1 MSDNQYISEKKDE
14 ISVPPELMPG
24 AVVTQEMT
32 PVERMI
38 PLEASI
44 EGTVTEG
51 KLRKPEP
58 ELKQEKNRLRKMT
71 RMRQTSAK
79 LGQLLNLV
87 KRNEAEIYE
96 IRKSIESLDRME
108 RIAARS
114 NLRLLKQLRLQLV
127 QLRNQVMRIQKDFRR
142 MRTSTASGT
151 RTRKIKASGGKTT
164 RKMKSKKRGSPLLV
178 KTRRRT
184 TR

>member
-14 ISVPPELMPG
+14 MPLPPELLPG
-24 AVVTQEMT
+24 EVVTQEMT
-32 PVERMI
+32 PVEKMI

-44 EGTVTEG
+44 ESTVTEG
-51 KLRKPEP
+51 KLPES
-58 ELKQEKNRLRKMT
+58 ELKQEKHRLRKMT

-79 LGQLLNLV
+79 LGQLLKQV
-87 KRNEAEIYE
+87 KKNEAEIYE

-114 NLRLLKQLRLQLV
+114 NLQLLKQLLLRLAQLH
-127 QLRNQVMRIQKDFRR
+127 NQVMRIQKDFRR
-142 MRTSTASGT
+142 MRTSTASRT

-164 RKMKSKKRGSPLLV
+164 RKMKSKKRGSSLLA

>member
-14 ISVPPELMPG
+14 MPLPPELLPG
-24 AVVTQEMT
+24 DVVTQEMT
-32 PVERMI
+32 PVEKMI

-44 EGTVTEG
+44 ESTVTEG
-51 KLRKPEP
+51 KLPKPEP
-58 ELKQEKNRLRKMT
+58 ELKQEKHRLRKMT

-79 LGQLLNLV
+79 LGQLLKQV
-87 KRNEAEIYE
+87 KKNEAEIYE

-114 NLRLLKQLRLQLV
+114 NLQLLKQLLLRLAQLH
-127 QLRNQVMRIQKDFRR
+127 NQVMRIQKDFRR
-142 MRTSTASGT
+142 MRTSTASRT

-164 RKMKSKKRGSPLLV
+164 RKMKSKKRGSSLLA